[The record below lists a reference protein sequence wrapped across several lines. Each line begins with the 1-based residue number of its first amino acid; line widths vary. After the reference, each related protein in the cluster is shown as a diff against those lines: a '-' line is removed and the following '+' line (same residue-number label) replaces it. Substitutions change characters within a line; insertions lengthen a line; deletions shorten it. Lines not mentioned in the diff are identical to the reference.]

1 MVKFTTFCC
10 KRVIV
15 AHPEIDGILVVEL
28 ALIAVFVFPDYCFAA
43 VAHLVARRF

>member
-1 MVKFTTFCC
+1 MVLAPFGR
-10 KRVIV
+10 KRVAV

>member
-1 MVKFTTFCC
+1 MVLEPFGS

-28 ALIAVFVFPDYCFAA
+28 ALVALFVFSDYCFAA
-43 VAHLVARRF
+43 IAHLVARRF